1 VAITRKKIT
10 VVGAGFTGATTA
22 LMLAQKELGDVV
34 LVDIE
39 PLENPTKGKALDM
52 LEATPVMGVDSR
64 ITGTASYEDTSHS
77 DIVII
82 TAGVARKPGMS
93 RDDLVNTNAGIV
105 KSVCEQIKATSPN
118 AYVIILSNPV
128 DAMTY
133 VAYQA
138 LGFPK
143 NRVIGQSGVLD
154 TARYCTFIAQ
164 ELNVSVEDVRG
175 FVLGGHGDDMVPL
188 VRYSNVA
195 GIPIEKLI
203 SPERIEAIVQRARVG
218 GGEIVNLLGNG
229 SAYYAPAASIVQMA
243 EAILK
248 DKKRIIP
255 VIAYLEG
262 EFGYNQLFM
271 GVPVILGGDG
281 IEKVVELEL
290 TSEEKAA
297 LDKSAASVTQ
307 VIEVVKSGLGI

>member
-1 VAITRKKIT
+1 MTVIKRKKIT

-34 LVDIE
+34 LVDI
-39 PLENPTKGKALDM
+39 PQLENPTKGKALDM
-52 LEATPVMGVDSR
+52 MEASPVQGFDSQ
-64 ITGTASYEDTSHS
+64 IKGTSDYEDTASS
-77 DIVII
+77 DVVII

-105 KSVCEQIKATSPN
+105 KSVCEQVKQYSPESI
-118 AYVIILSNPV
+118 VIILSNPV

-154 TARYCTFIAQ
+154 TARYCAFIAE

-188 VRYSNVA
+188 VRYSSVG
-195 GIPIEKLI
+195 GIPIDTLI
-203 SPERIEAIVQRARVG
+203 SKERIEEIVQRTRVG

-229 SAYYAPAASIVQMA
+229 SAYYAPAASLVQMT
-243 EAILK
+243 EAVLK
-248 DKKRIIP
+248 DKKRILPI
-255 VIAYLEG
+255 IAYLEG
-262 EFGYNQLFM
+262 EYGYNDLFM
-271 GVPVILGGDG
+271 GVPAILGGDG
-281 IEKVVELEL
+281 IERIFELEL
-290 TSEEKAA
+290 TSDEKEA
-297 LDKSAASVTQ
+297 LEKSADSVRS
-307 VIEVVKSGLGI
+307 VIQIVNS

>member
-1 VAITRKKIT
+1 MAIRRKKIT

-34 LVDIE
+34 LVDI
-39 PLENPTKGKALDM
+39 PQLENPTRGKALDM
-52 LEATPVMGVDSR
+52 LESTPVQGVDAN
-64 ITGTASYEDTSHS
+64 IVGTASYEDARDS
-77 DIVII
+77 DIVIV

-105 KSVCEQIKATSPN
+105 KAVCENVKATCPN

-133 VAYQA
+133 VAYKT

-154 TARYCTFIAQ
+154 TARYNTFLAQ
-164 ELNVSVEDVRG
+164 ELGVSVEDVRG
-175 FVLGGHGDDMVPL
+175 VVLGGHGDDMVPL
-188 VRYSNVA
+188 VRYTTVG
-195 GIPIEKLI
+195 GIPVEKLL
-203 SPERIEAIVQRARVG
+203 PKERIDAIVQRTRVG

-229 SAYYAPAASIVQMA
+229 SAYYAPAASLVQMT

-248 DKKRIIP
+248 DKKRILP
-255 VIAYLEG
+255 FIALLQG
-262 EFGYNQLFM
+262 EYGYDNLFL
-271 GVPVILGGDG
+271 GVLGILGGDG
-281 IEKVVELEL
+281 IEKVFELDL
-290 TSEEKAA
+290 TAEEKAA
-297 LDKSAASVTQ
+297 LDKSAQSVLSVIQ
-307 VIEVVKSGLGI
+307 VVDKG